1 MASAKHWIACTL
13 GLLLGTAGCTV
24 IRKAPQPI
32 YAEIKIEVIN
42 PDGST
47 QWRTARR
54 IEWTYQPELETETQ
68 TAAPE
73 QEK

>member
-1 MASAKHWIACTL
+1 MHRARHLRPFML

-24 IRKAPQPI
+24 IRKAPQPM

-47 QWRTARR
+47 QWRTMRR
-54 IEWTYQPELETETQ
+54 IDWTYEPEIETE
-68 TAAPE
+68 PE